1 MKAVTQGMK
10 SCVNGFSGVMVAE
23 KMKLGNG
30 MNFDIIMKS
39 NRQKHSSKPRV

>member
-23 KMKLGNG
+23 KIKLGNG
-30 MNFDIIMKS
+30 INFNTILKL
-39 NRQKHSSKPRV
+39 NR